1 MATQGNNTSRLT
13 QMQMRF
19 QQRQQQERIQRK
31 LEMSSAP
38 SIVSNNNSINNN
50 SPSGLELD
58 TSCTP
63 GKVRQLFEERRQ
75 RSIGIDKS
83 YPLQPIQMKQSPKA
97 NSKTPTKTF
106 STSHENDNGLDN
118 WSLNETTRNGNYGGK
133 LSNVGR
139 LASLSISN
147 GNGVPAKNG
156 VGANTPVKLRPVIV
170 KKAANVASDSGPPMG
185 TTKNLTNLSKLA
197 NKTNTESVNET
208 RSHNDSGHKV
218 MSEKQL
224 PKTNAPSTVKKP
236 SSAKV
241 VKSGPP
247 PDDLTECKIC
257 GRYFAEERIEKHI
270 TICAKISSKKRKIFD
285 STKHRVQGTEAEKFV
300 LKKGPRGTRA
310 AAAPVKQP
318 QAASSAGKKSNWRK
332 KHEEFIE
339 TIRAA
344 KQMQIH
350 LAKGGKLSDLP
361 PPPRSENPDYIQCP
375 HCMRRFN
382 EAAANR
388 HIPKCATMLHNKPK
402 PQPPKKRY

>member
-1 MATQGNNTSRLT
+1 MYLDYF
-13 QMQMRF
+13 MRF

-38 SIVSNNNSINNN
+38 TIINNNNSINNN
-50 SPSGLELD
+50 GSSGMELD

-97 NSKTPTKTF
+97 TSKTPTKTF
-106 STSHENDNGLDN
+106 TTSRGDVDNGVDS
-118 WSLNETTRNGNYGGK
+118 WSMNDSNRNGNYGGK

-139 LASLSISN
+139 LASLSLNN
-147 GNGVPAKNG
+147 GNGVTPPRNG
-156 VGANTPVKLRPVIV
+156 VTTSSTVKLKPVIV
-170 KKAANVASDSGPPMG
+170 KKAA
-185 TTKNLTNLSKLA
+185 TTADGGAPSRNLTNLSKLT
-197 NKTNTESVNET
+197 NKTESINGT
-208 RSHNDSGHKV
+208 RSQIDNGNKL
-218 MSEKQL
+218 MNEKPL
-224 PKTNAPSTVKKP
+224 PKTEPQSTVKKP
-236 SSAKV
+236 PSVK
-241 VKSGPP
+241 KSGPP
-247 PDDLTECKIC
+247 PEDLTECKIC

-270 TICAKISSKKRKIFD
+270 AICAKISNKKRKIFD

-310 AAAPVKQP
+310 AAAVAPKA
-318 QAASSAGKKSNWRK
+318 QASSNAASAGKKSNWRR

-344 KQMQIH
+344 KQMQAH

-375 HCMRRFN
+375 HCNRRFN

>member
-1 MATQGNNTSRLT
+1 
-13 QMQMRF
+13 MQMRF
-19 QQRQQQERIQRK
+19 QQRQQQERVQRK
-31 LEMSSAP
+31 LEMNSAP

-50 SPSGLELD
+50 SPSGLEMD

-83 YPLQPIQMKQSPKA
+83 YPLQPIQMKQSPKGI
-97 NSKTPTKTF
+97 SKTPTKSF
-106 STSHENDNGLDN
+106 STLQNDND
-118 WSLNETTRNGNYGGK
+118 WSVNERNGNYGGK
-133 LSNVGR
+133 LANVGR
-139 LASLSISN
+139 LASLTISNN

-156 VGANTPVKLRPVIV
+156 IGANTPVKLRPVIV
-170 KKAANVASDSGPPMG
+170 KKATSDSVPPMG

-197 NKTNTESVNET
+197 NKTNTEINET
-208 RSHNDSGHKV
+208 KSYNSGHKV
-218 MSEKQL
+218 MNVKQL
-224 PKTNAPSTVKKP
+224 PKTNAPLTVKKASP
-236 SSAKV
+236 AKV

-257 GRYFAEERIEKHI
+257 GRYFADDRIEKHLV
-270 TICAKISSKKRKIFD
+270 ICAKISSKKRKVFD
-285 STKHRVQGTEAEKFV
+285 STKHRVQGTEAETFV
-300 LKKGPRGTRA
+300 LKKAPRGTRA
-310 AAAPVKQP
+310 AAAPTRQP
-318 QAASSAGKKSNWRK
+318 QASGSAGKKSNWRR

-344 KQMQIH
+344 KQMQAH